1 MRSCK
6 LAVVIERG
14 LARTTA
20 PDGGGRYPRRRLTI
34 NTGTAVTKFHD
45 ERDILQ
51 SWASEGHSPEA
62 IFETN
67 CISLNHAC

>member
-1 MRSCK
+1 MNVPVAPVRSCK

-45 ERDILQ
+45 ERDILV
-51 SWASEGHSPEA
+51 HSLMH
-62 IFETN
+62 
-67 CISLNHAC
+67 S